1 MTSPGHA
8 PPPPPP
14 IRPTVAQALVTL
26 FGGLL
31 LAAGSC
37 AGFLT
42 TLNLNG
48 GSDSVNNAFA
58 IAFAIGFILSLVVA
72 GVGVVL
78 VIVRVVRL
86 AVRRRGEQQ
95 GTPPDPR

>member
-8 PPPPPP
+8 PPRPPP

-31 LAAGSC
+31 LAGGSC

-58 IAFAIGFILSLVVA
+58 IGFILSLVVT

-95 GTPPDPR
+95 GTRPDAR

>member
-1 MTSPGHA
+1 MMSPGHA
-8 PPPPPP
+8 PPPAPP
-14 IRPTVAQALVTL
+14 IRPTAAQALVTL

-31 LAAGSC
+31 LAGGSC

-48 GSDSVNNAFA
+48 GTDAVNT
-58 IAFAIGFILSLVVA
+58 AFAIGFILSLVA
-72 GVGVVL
+72 AAVGGVL

-86 AVRRRGEQQ
+86 SVRRRAEQQ

>member
-1 MTSPGHA
+1 MMSLGNAT
-8 PPPPPP
+8 PPPPP
-14 IRPTVAQALVTL
+14 IRPTTTQALVTF

-31 LAAGSC
+31 LAGGSC

-42 TLNLNG
+42 TLNFNG
-48 GSDSVNNAFA
+48 GSDSVNT
-58 IAFAIGFILSLVVA
+58 AFAIGFILSLVVA

-86 AVRRRGEQQ
+86 SVRRRAEQQ
-95 GTPPDPR
+95 GTPGPR

>member
-1 MTSPGHA
+1 MTSLGHA

-14 IRPTVAQALVTL
+14 IRPTAAQALVTL

-31 LAAGSC
+31 LAGGSC

-42 TLNLNG
+42 TLNFNG
-48 GSDSVNNAFA
+48 GSDSVNTV
-58 IAFAIGFILSLVVA
+58 FAIGFILSLVVA
-72 GVGVVL
+72 VVGVVL

-86 AVRRRGEQQ
+86 LVRRRGEQQ

>member
-8 PPPPPP
+8 APPPPP

-31 LAAGSC
+31 LAGGSC

-58 IAFAIGFILSLVVA
+58 IGFILSLGVVV
-72 GVGVVL
+72 VGVVL
-78 VIVRVVRL
+78 VVRVIRL
-86 AVRRRGEQQ
+86 SVRRRREQQ

>member
-1 MTSPGHA
+1 MPDTST
-8 PPPPPP
+8 PPPAPP
-14 IRPTVAQALVTL
+14 IRPTIAQGLITL

-31 LAAGSC
+31 LAGGSC

-48 GSDSVNNAFA
+48 GSDSVNT
-58 IAFAIGFILSLVVA
+58 AFAIGFILSLVVA

-78 VIVRVVRL
+78 VIVRVVKL
-86 AVRRRGEQQ
+86 AVRRRREQQ